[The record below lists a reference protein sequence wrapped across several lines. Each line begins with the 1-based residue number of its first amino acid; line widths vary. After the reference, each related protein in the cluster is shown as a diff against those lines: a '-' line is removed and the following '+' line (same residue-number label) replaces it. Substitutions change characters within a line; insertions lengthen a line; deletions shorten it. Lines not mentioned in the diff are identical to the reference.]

1 MDTEILCE
9 EKDDVITK
17 KAKHRHELKGS
28 IRNLRFILD
37 ELEHDDV
44 INNEATRNKCFND
57 FNTNLEKI
65 KKVWKDYQLFLT
77 IKNN

>member
-9 EKDDVITK
+9 EKNDISIK
-17 KAKHRHELKGS
+17 KATHRHDLKGS

-44 INNEATRNKCFND
+44 INNEAAINKCFSD
-57 FNTNLEKI
+57 FNVNLEKI
-65 KKVWKDYQLFLT
+65 KKTWKDYQSFLT
-77 IKNN
+77 IKNS